1 MEQLERLSDSLTAFL
16 GRFAD
21 LFVHDSPRE
30 QFGKYVCAL
39 LGSVLRKNGWQ
50 LAEAAGDARPDRM
63 QRLLYSAHWDA
74 EVVRDRLRA
83 YVAEQLGEPAAIGII
98 DETGF
103 LKQGTCS
110 VGVKR
115 QYSGTAGRT
124 ENCQIATC
132 LAYATARGQTLIDR
146 RLYLPAEWCTDA
158 ARREKAHVP
167 DTITFQT
174 KPQQALAMLQ
184 AAWAAGVP
192 MRWVTGDAVYGDA
205 RYLREAIHLAGRWY
219 VLGVSSTTPVWT
231 VRPPLRLPQAD
242 TGGRPQTRA
251 RLGANAPAWVTGAD
265 AVAAVPA
272 ARWHRLAVQE
282 GEKGPITYDWTRLR
296 VLERVDGLP
305 GRTVWLLA
313 RRSVTDPTEVK
324 YFLSN
329 APPTVTLPALAR
341 VASTRFAV
349 EQCFKETKGQ
359 TGLDQYEVRRWHSWH
374 RHITLAMLA
383 HAWLTVTRAAE
394 ADREAADQKGGH
406 GSAGP
411 PDGAR
416 STPGGGDRPRPGTH
430 AGAPPPLVALSPPE
444 TLGSPGKLLPPC
456 LRTARVA
463 EGGVKGAR

>member
-1 MEQLERLSDSLTAFL
+1 MEQFAQLERLGESLTAFL
-16 GRFAD
+16 GRFTD

-30 QFGKYVCAL
+30 QFGKYVRAL
-39 LGSVLRKNGWQ
+39 LGSVWRKNGWQ
-50 LAEAAGDARPDRM
+50 LAEAAGDTRPDRM

-74 EVVRDRLRA
+74 EVARDRLRT
-83 YVAEQLGEPAAIGII
+83 YVAEQLGEPGAIGII

-124 ENCQIATC
+124 ENCQIGTF
-132 LAYATARGQTLIDR
+132 LAYATPRGQTLIDR
-146 RLYLPAEWCTDA
+146 RLYLPAEWCADR
-158 ARREKAHVP
+158 ARREHAQVP
-167 DTITFQT
+167 DSVTFQT
-174 KPQQALAMLQ
+174 KPQHALAMLQ

-205 RYLREAIHLAGRWY
+205 QYLREAIHGAGRWY
-219 VLGVSSTTPVWT
+219 VLGVSATTPVWT
-231 VRPPLRLPQAD
+231 ARPRLRLPQAD
-242 TGGRPQTRA
+242 TGGRPQTRV
-251 RLGANAPAWVTGAD
+251 RLADDAVAWVTVAE

-272 ARWHRLAVQE
+272 ARWHRLAVPE
-282 GEKGPITYDWTRLR
+282 GENGPITYDWTRLR

-313 RRSVTDPTEVK
+313 RRSVTDSTEVK

-329 APPTVTLPALAR
+329 APTTVTLPALAR

-359 TGLDQYEVRRWHSWH
+359 TGLDQYEVRRWHSWQ

-383 HAWLTVTRAAE
+383 HAWLTVTRAEE
-394 ADREAADQKGGH
+394 ASREAAAQKGGTA
-406 GSAGP
+406 SAGP
-411 PDGAR
+411 ADGAR
-416 STPGGGDRPRPGTH
+416 SAARVGDRPRVRTH
-430 AGAPPPLVALSPPE
+430 A
-444 TLGSPGKLLPPC
+444 
-456 LRTARVA
+456 
-463 EGGVKGAR
+463 

>member
-1 MEQLERLSDSLTAFL
+1 MEQLGRLAESLTAFL
-16 GRFAD
+16 AGFAD
-21 LFVHDSPRE
+21 LFVHESPRA
-30 QFGKYVCAL
+30 QFGKYVHGL
-39 LGSVLRKNGWQ
+39 LGTLLRKNGWQ

-74 EVVRDRLRA
+74 DLARDRLRR
-83 YVAEQLGEPAAIGII
+83 YVAECLGTPDAIGII

-124 ENCQIATC
+124 ENCQIGTF
-132 LAYATARGQTLIDR
+132 LAYATPRGQTLIDR
-146 RLYLPAEWCTDA
+146 RLYLPEEWCTDR
-158 ARREKAHVP
+158 ARRERAQVP
-167 DTITFQT
+167 ETVTFQT

-205 RYLREAIHLAGRWY
+205 QYLREAIHRAGHWY
-219 VLGVSSTTPVWT
+219 VLGVSATTPVWT
-231 VRPPLRLPQAD
+231 ARPRLRLPQTD
-242 TGGRPQTRA
+242 TGGRPQTRV
-251 RLGANAPAWVTGAD
+251 RLADDTVAWVTVAE

-296 VLERVDGLP
+296 VLERVNGLP

-329 APPTVTLPALAR
+329 APTTVTLPTLAR

-383 HAWLTVTRAAE
+383 HAWLTVTRAEE
-394 ADREAADQKGGH
+394 AAREAAANPKGGT
-406 GSAGP
+406 GSAGSA
-411 PDGAR
+411 DGAR
-416 STPGGGDRPRPGTH
+416 SAARVGDRPRARTH
-430 AGAPPPLVALSPPE
+430 AGAPPPLVALPASE
-444 TLGSPGKLLPPC
+444 TLGSPGKLLSPS
-456 LRTARVA
+456 
-463 EGGVKGAR
+463 

>member
-1 MEQLERLSDSLTAFL
+1 MEMLARLGDSLTAFVAL
-16 GRFAD
+16 FAD

-30 QFGKYVCAL
+30 QFGKYVRAL

-74 EVVRDRLRA
+74 DLARDRLCT
-83 YVAEQLGEPAAIGII
+83 YVVEHLGTPEAIGIM

-103 LKQGTCS
+103 LKQGHCS

-124 ENCQIATC
+124 ENCQVATF

-146 RLYLPAEWCTDA
+146 RLYLPEEWCTDT
-158 ARREKAHVP
+158 ARRTKAEIPETVM
-167 DTITFQT
+167 FQT
-174 KPQQALAMLQ
+174 KPQQALAMLH
-184 AAWAAGVP
+184 AAWATGVP
-192 MRWVTGDAVYGDA
+192 MRWVTGDALYGDA
-205 RYLREAIHLAGRWY
+205 QYLREAIHLAGRWY
-219 VLGVSSTTPVWT
+219 VLGVSATTPVWT
-231 VRPPLRLPQAD
+231 ARPRLRLPQVD

-251 RLGANAPAWVTGAD
+251 RLADDAPPWVM
-265 AVAAVPA
+265 VAEAVPA
-272 ARWHRLAVQE
+272 ACWHRLAVQD

-296 VLERVDGLP
+296 VLERVEGLP

-329 APPTVTLPALAR
+329 APTTATLPTLAR

-383 HAWLTVTRAAE
+383 HAWLTVTRAEE
-394 ADREAADQKGGH
+394 ADREAADPKGGS

-411 PDGAR
+411 TDGAR
-416 STPGGGDRPRPGTH
+416 SAARVGDRPRARTH
-430 AGAPPPLVALSPPE
+430 AGAPPPLVALSASE
-444 TLGSPGKLLPPC
+444 TLGSPGKLLSP
-456 LRTARVA
+456 RTIASGA
-463 EGGVKGAR
+463 PEGGVKWAR